1 MKSLFDKGVIVSQ
14 NIKTDSEIY
23 NHGVSVNIE
32 DLPEFL
38 QSST

>member
-1 MKSLFDKGVIVSQ
+1 MKSLFDKGIIVSQ
-14 NIKTDSEIY
+14 NIKTDAEIY
-23 NHGVSVNIE
+23 NQGVSANIE